1 MNMDEMEM
9 PGLPDYPPEFEVG
22 DYVMFY
28 NPYFDEFILTED
40 NEFVLYEVDA
50 ITYDLKDRVY
60 RYRLS
65 VDGESDGLWYN
76 EHWLQPDIF
85 GPLAIALDENPK
97 ERVLTPRERSAQ
109 EAKERAEIRELKAE
123 VINDLLD
130 EYNDYKRLYEQFGD
144 EEYQDRMVALEA
156 ELFKLTEEAN

>member
-1 MNMDEMEM
+1 MNEFQL

-22 DYVMFY
+22 DYVMLY

-50 ITYDLKDRVY
+50 IMFDLKDRVY

-85 GPLAIALDENPK
+85 GPLAIRLDFEEAKGNGS
-97 ERVLTPRERSAQ
+97 TC
-109 EAKERAEIRELKAE
+109 EAKEWTKKI
-123 VINDLLD
+123 DGLLD
-130 EYNDYKRLYEQFGD
+130 EYNDYKRLVDEFGD
-144 EEYQDRMVALEA
+144 EEYRARLAEIEA
-156 ELFKLTEEAN
+156 ELIMLTGGERE